1 MVTFKN
7 LSEED
12 ITLDLATKGKHSA
25 LSRIAVKL
33 ARRTGLDDRA
43 VLRGICR
50 RERLGSTAIG
60 RGIAV
65 PHALLRSI
73 SSPVASFTRLA
84 PLIDFNS
91 PDSDPV
97 DLVFTLLWPHSEVR
111 TLLPALSR
119 LFRMARAPLI
129 RDGLRL
135 ARSPEEVMAILVSEA
150 GPINDIPSR
159 TNATYS
165 VAKAN

>member
-1 MVTFKN
+1 MMTFRN

-43 VLRGICR
+43 VLRGIWR
-50 RERLGSTAIG
+50 REKLGSTAIG

-84 PLIDFNS
+84 PPIDFNS

-97 DLVFTLLWPHSEVR
+97 DLVFTLLWPRSEAR
-111 TLLPALSR
+111 TFLPALSR
-119 LFRMARAPLI
+119 LFRMVRAPLI
-129 RDGLRL
+129 REGLRL
-135 ARSPEEVMAILVSEA
+135 AQSPEEVMAILMSEA
-150 GPINDIPSR
+150 RPVNGIPWR
-159 TNATYS
+159 TNATHS
-165 VAKAN
+165 VAPR